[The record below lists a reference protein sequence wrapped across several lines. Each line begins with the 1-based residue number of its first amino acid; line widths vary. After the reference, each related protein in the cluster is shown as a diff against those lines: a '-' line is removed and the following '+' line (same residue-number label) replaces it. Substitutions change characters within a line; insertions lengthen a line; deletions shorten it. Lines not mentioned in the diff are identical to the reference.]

1 VVEAG
6 LLLVAIGLV
15 FAGIVKGA
23 IGFGLPIVATMA
35 LAGVMGGRTAV
46 VVLSVVNFGSALVM
60 LVMVRGIP
68 YRKYT
73 AMFFIVG
80 AAMALGAVLGA
91 HLMANLSDK
100 AVTGMFGLVAILF
113 TLISAFGRQIG
124 ARLSIPGE
132 RLRSFGPVIGIGA
145 GMIGGVTSVFSLPV
159 AIYLQ
164 AIKTPKREFLV
175 VLNSLL
181 AVTTMAQVGSYF
193 QLGFY
198 TPEIVRTIGLTAVC
212 VCIGMLIG
220 NAIQNRINQAAFN
233 IGVTVIILI
242 SAADL
247 VRRSVFG

>member
-1 VVEAG
+1 
-6 LLLVAIGLV
+6 
-15 FAGIVKGA
+15 
-23 IGFGLPIVATMA
+23 
-35 LAGVMGGRTAV
+35 
-46 VVLSVVNFGSALVM
+46 
-60 LVMVRGIP
+60 
-68 YRKYT
+68 
-73 AMFFIVG
+73 
-80 AAMALGAVLGA
+80 
-91 HLMANLSDK
+91 
-100 AVTGMFGLVAILF
+100 
-113 TLISAFGRQIG
+113 
-124 ARLSIPGE
+124 
-132 RLRSFGPVIGIGA
+132 
-145 GMIGGVTSVFSLPV
+145 V